1 MNGNNLISLVRWPQR
16 FLVTDRHW
24 GDLWEG
30 KRKAT
35 PLAPGAKQQ
44 RFKSRIKANTDPVD
58 GRANVYGQGHFLPRL
73 HPHQAWVLS
82 YVNRKRFGPNAKIQM
97 AT

>member
-58 GRANVYGQGHFLPRL
+58 GRANVYGQGYFPVFIRTTLTLKLRKPGAFLA
-73 HPHQAWVLS
+73 QCE
-82 YVNRKRFGPNAKIQM
+82 G
-97 AT
+97 